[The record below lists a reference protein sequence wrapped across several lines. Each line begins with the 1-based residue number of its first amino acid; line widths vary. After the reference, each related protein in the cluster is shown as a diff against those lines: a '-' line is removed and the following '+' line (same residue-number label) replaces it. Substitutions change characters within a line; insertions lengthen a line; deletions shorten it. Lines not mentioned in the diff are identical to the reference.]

1 MKTAV
6 IDTGVF
12 VAGVFWRH
20 EPHLVLKAWRRGL
33 LLPVVSNEILSE
45 YEAILDR
52 VKHEQRFTTQTRL
65 WLEELRISALWV
77 SLSPLGRRVCRD
89 PKDDKFIAAALSAGC
104 RSIIA
109 RDRDLTVLEK
119 PFGIAMQTPRLWLGT
134 LSRIE
139 RRLLG

>member
-12 VAGVFWRH
+12 VSGVFWRH
-20 EPHLVLKAWRRGL
+20 EPHLVLKDWWRGV
-33 LLPVVSNEILSE
+33 LLPLVSDEIFSE
-45 YEAILDR
+45 YAAILEK
-52 VKHEQRFTTQTRL
+52 VKEEEGFTVQTKP
-65 WLEELRISALWV
+65 WLDELRISALWV

-89 PKDDKFIAAALSAGC
+89 PEDDKFIAAALSAGC

-109 RDRDLTVLEK
+109 RDHDLTVLEK
-119 PFGIAMQTPRLWLGT
+119 PFGIAMQTPRFWLGT
-134 LSRIE
+134 LNRIE